1 MKRLIHHSRLFE
13 EPDHRKFTFQYEKI
27 NTRRPPTFPAG
38 SLRFTFQYEKINT
51 LVAEIVPVLT
61 SDLHSN
67 MKRLIPI
74 AFFALSLKRYFA
86 IICRPF

>member
-67 MKRLIPI
+67 MKRLILSELDTRAAQDLIYIPI
-74 AFFALSLKRYFA
+74 
-86 IICRPF
+86 